1 MNEQLAMALDIPPP
15 KKHPLPANWAPFD
28 VAQLPK
34 LSGVCALD
42 FETKDPGIGMGI
54 GSSWAHEGAGF
65 VCGVSIAWA
74 GGAFYLPVEH
84 SNGNVDLITVGLWL
98 REQATNP
105 DVTFVMANSTYDVGW
120 LGDWGIVPVNPPY
133 DVQGMATLLNEH
145 RSSYSLDNLAR
156 HYLQRHKGSGD
167 LVTAAR
173 DIGIPHPMSNM
184 DRLPAWIVEPY
195 AVDDAVL
202 TLALYHHLMPMIE
215 AEGLVNILDI
225 ERRASMAAGDMR
237 RRGVRVDVDKAER
250 IKQSFIL
257 KRDAAIADIA
267 RITGVNVTPWDNS
280 AILQALRVENPAL
293 VVEHTPTGKEALR
306 KEFVDAL
313 GTPVAKA
320 VAHARHLDKS
330 INTFFDGFIHKYA
343 YRGRIH
349 AEFHTLRRTD
359 DEGYGYGTI
368 TGRLSCSNPNLQQI
382 PARDPEIGPAI
393 RSCFLP
399 EEGEQWLSADYSS
412 QEPRW
417 TIHYAAMMNLPG
429 AAAMVER
436 FRLDPRTDLHG
447 ETAALMGVKRTP
459 AKTINLAI
467 AYGAGGA
474 KICHQLGLPTRMKE
488 IHGRMVEIA
497 GIEGQALIDRHAEAV
512 PYVRGLAKAASKRAE
527 EQGYIV
533 SYGGRRMRFTR
544 GFDKKPELTHK
555 ALNKLIQSC
564 AATQNKIA
572 LAGLRDAGVPVM
584 ISIHDS
590 AEVSVPLG
598 EAGERMRSQIVE
610 IMELAVELLVPSVVD
625 VKVGPDWGSL
635 K

>member
-1 MNEQLAMALDIPPP
+1 MNDQLALALDIPPP
-15 KKHPLPANWAPFD
+15 KKHALPANWQPFD
-28 VAQLPK
+28 VAQFPT
-34 LSGVCALD
+34 LSGIVALD
-42 FETKDPGIGMGI
+42 TETKDPGIGAGI

-65 VCGVSIAWA
+65 ICGFSIAWA
-74 GGAFYLPVEH
+74 GGAFYLPVQH
-84 SNGNVDLITVGLWL
+84 SNGNVDADIVGRWL
-98 REQATNP
+98 REQAANP
-105 DVTFVMANSTYDVGW
+105 DVTFVMANASYDVGW
-120 LGDWGIVPVNPPY
+120 CARWGSVPTNPPY
-133 DVQGMATLLNEH
+133 DVQGMATLLDEH
-145 RSSYSLDNLAR
+145 RASYSLDNLAR
-156 HYLQRHKGSGD
+156 HYLQRHKGTDG
-167 LVTAAR
+167 LVTASR

-250 IKQSFIL
+250 IKQGFIL
-257 KRDAAIADIA
+257 LRDQAIADI
-267 RITGVNVTPWDNS
+267 RSLTGVNVSPWDNV
-280 AILQALRVENPAL
+280 AILQALRVENPGL
-293 VVEHTPTGKEALR
+293 VVDHTPTGKEALR

-399 EEGEQWLSADYSS
+399 EEDEQWLSADYSS

-436 FRLDPRTDLHG
+436 FRVDPRTDLHG

-497 GIEGQALIDRHAEAV
+497 GVEGQALIDRHAEAV

-572 LAGLRDAGVPVM
+572 LARLRDAGIPVM

-598 EAGERMRSQIVE
+598 DAGERMRSQIVE
-610 IMELAVELLVPSVVD
+610 IMESAVELLVPSVVD